1 MILDYYLKK
10 LGINDS
16 SHNFIFATTLG
27 KKTFKSTKEL
37 GFSYPIFRIYECNRC
52 KSQIKLEFE
61 YMRDYTFK
69 KAYDFPVNFK
79 IKFNKYNLLIKIC
92 EFFWFALPNEK
103 FSSQRASSFLNCNK
117 AIMHRAC
124 K

>member
-10 LGINDS
+10 LGINDN
-16 SHNFIFATTLG
+16 SHNFIYIRKKDFFAT
-27 KKTFKSTKEL
+27 KSTKEL
-37 GFSYPIFRIYECNRC
+37 GFSYSILRIYECNRC

-61 YMRDYTFK
+61 YMRDYAFK
-69 KAYDFPVNFK
+69 KAYDFPVDFK
-79 IKFNKYNLLIKIC
+79 IKFNKYNLLIKTC

-103 FSSQRASSFLNCNK
+103 FSYQRASSFLNCNK